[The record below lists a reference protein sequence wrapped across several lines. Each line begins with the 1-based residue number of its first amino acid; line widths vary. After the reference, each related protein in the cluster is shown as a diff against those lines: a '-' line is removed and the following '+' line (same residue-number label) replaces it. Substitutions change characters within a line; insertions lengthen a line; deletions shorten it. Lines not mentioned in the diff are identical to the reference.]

1 MKKVRKNFV
10 KCHKF
15 YTFAYINTYDTISLR
30 MIQQT
35 CDISL
40 WSLDHYVISVV
51 VAMLLAI
58 LVVVFY
64 NRVYIRRAKD
74 ANARQKEQNAHLA
87 LVLQA
92 GRLRIWKY
100 LPATRHYFFLS
111 EEGTMEQCYNPIDF
125 AQFFDRDD
133 FERLRST
140 IFEICEGRKNSAV
153 VTMVSNAKDEAFLR
167 HYEVTISVDRRD
179 SRGRVTSVF
188 GIQHDHSARRDR

>member
-1 MKKVRKNFV
+1 
-10 KCHKF
+10 
-15 YTFAYINTYDTISLR
+15 

-40 WSLDHYVISVV
+40 WSLDHYVIIVV

-100 LPATRHYFFLS
+100 FPAARQYLFLS
-111 EEGTMEQCYNPIDF
+111 EEGTVEQHYSPLDF
-125 AQFFDRDD
+125 SLFF
-133 FERLRST
+133 
-140 IFEICEGRKNSAV
+140 
-153 VTMVSNAKDEAFLR
+153 
-167 HYEVTISVDRRD
+167 
-179 SRGRVTSVF
+179 
-188 GIQHDHSARRDR
+188 